1 MTCTSSVKRPAITD
15 GVSIATPV
23 TWCAEPSDLKHTYMK
38 KFSQICD
45 QSEAHFKG
53 DRISIT
59 ELYGKEIVFETF
71 KNITIKGDQKLLVQ
85 FRYQEEGET
94 YVFITKS
101 EVIKD
106 KLQKYQE
113 HLPFQGTIN
122 LVKNYVTI
130 Q

>member
-1 MTCTSSVKRPAITD
+1 M
-15 GVSIATPV
+15 
-23 TWCAEPSDLKHTYMK
+23 
-38 KFSQICD
+38 
-45 QSEAHFKG
+45 
-53 DRISIT
+53 
-59 ELYGKEIVFETF
+59 
-71 KNITIKGDQKLLVQ
+71 VQ
-85 FRYQEEGET
+85 FRYEEEGDT
-94 YVFITKS
+94 FVFITKS

>member
-1 MTCTSSVKRPAITD
+1 
-15 GVSIATPV
+15 
-23 TWCAEPSDLKHTYMK
+23 MK
-38 KFSQICD
+38 KFSQICEPA
-45 QSEAHFKG
+45 EAYFKG
-53 DRISIT
+53 ERISIT
-59 ELYGKEIVFETF
+59 ELYGKEIVFESF

>member
-1 MTCTSSVKRPAITD
+1 
-15 GVSIATPV
+15 
-23 TWCAEPSDLKHTYMK
+23 MK

-85 FRYQEEGET
+85 FRFEEEGDMH
-94 YVFITKS
+94 VFITKS